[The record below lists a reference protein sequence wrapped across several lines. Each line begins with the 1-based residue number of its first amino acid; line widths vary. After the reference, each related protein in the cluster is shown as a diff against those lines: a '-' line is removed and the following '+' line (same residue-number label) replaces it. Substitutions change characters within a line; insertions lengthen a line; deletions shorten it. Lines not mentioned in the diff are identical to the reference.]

1 MRSLLLPAI
10 ILMNRLR
17 YPAKFLALG
26 TAVGIVMLVL
36 LYSVYLNLSRDIHT
50 ADAEL
55 AGLQTLKPVNR
66 MVQLMQQHRG
76 LSSGVLNGNEAM
88 KAKRAAKEKEV
99 IEAVAATEAA
109 LSDKQRQIPAWQ
121 AIRGDWQAIQSQGMS

>member
-76 LSSGVLNGNEAM
+76 
-88 KAKRAAKEKEV
+88 
-99 IEAVAATEAA
+99 
-109 LSDKQRQIPAWQ
+109 
-121 AIRGDWQAIQSQGMS
+121 